1 MSTGLRADDQFA
13 FAFWKHAAF
22 QRGFC
27 AGLWQILHCSSDD
40 CEVVACKLAGS
51 IRSRY
56 SCCEGSCCA
65 MQFVLLFCGVNGLAT
80 AVGTILGGVAMN
92 GGS

>member
-1 MSTGLRADDQFA
+1 MLTTSLPLHTGSMQHSDVDSAKDS
-13 FAFWKHAAF
+13 
-22 QRGFC
+22 
-27 AGLWQILHCSSDD
+27 WQILHRSYDD
-40 CEVVACKLAGS
+40 CGFVACKLAGS

-65 MQFVLLFCGVNGLAT
+65 MQFVLLFCGVNGPAT
-80 AVGTILGGVAMN
+80 AAGTILGGVAMN